1 MTKEEILKESHHLEN
16 NILSQMALETKYKL
30 FRADDAMVV
39 HRDALLNYVQ
49 SVIKILEENNNEMD
63 KETE

>member
-1 MTKEEILKESHHLEN
+1 MIKEEILKESHHLES
-16 NILSQMALETKYKL
+16 NILSQMALEVTHEI
-30 FRADDAMVV
+30 FRKDDIIEI